1 MEIRRTR
8 TSGTS
13 QWNSENFEKEEY
25 YEPDNNKWLGMAYKE
40 EGSPI
45 EVSLETSRL
54 PQSVTEGLPVESTGL
69 AKFQANSFEEV
80 GEELKRRGLEVI
92 DGRRKRF

>member
-25 YEPDNNKWLGMAYKE
+25 YEPDNNKWLGVNKTFNF
-40 EGSPI
+40 
-45 EVSLETSRL
+45 VS
-54 PQSVTEGLPVESTGL
+54 
-69 AKFQANSFEEV
+69 
-80 GEELKRRGLEVI
+80 
-92 DGRRKRF
+92 